1 MMIDVD
7 PIWQGDFVY
16 HCHDPLQFAYKIMIG
31 GHGNFEG
38 PGNFQGPKLLTAPGI
53 FQAAWKFPGP
63 GNFKAPWII
72 PGSWIFPGPLENS
85 RGVLIS
91 GQTRCD
97 IILQLE
103 IIHYFSGP
111 GGQLKCAATC

>member
-1 MMIDVD
+1 MAAGSDSPFYLKNERLIDVD
-7 PIWQGDFVY
+7 PILQGDFVY

-91 GQTRCD
+91 GQTRCAGVMG
-97 IILQLE
+97 IT
-103 IIHYFSGP
+103 H
-111 GGQLKCAATC
+111 AW